1 MFVMMAGRQARWH
14 SDGRQRKQIGEDT
27 IALAVALVFGAAAV
41 AQASSSRDDNGGNSG
56 GYHIGPYGQWLGGPA
71 FRPYYWGY
79 HSRGAFAY
87 EPRYRYRRSWRFER

>member
-1 MFVMMAGRQARWH
+1 MLTR
-14 SDGRQRKQIGEDT
+14 

-71 FRPYYWGY
+71 FRPYFWGY
-79 HSRGAFAY
+79 RYRGAYAY
-87 EPRYRYRRSWRFER
+87 EPRYRYRRNWRYER

>member
-1 MFVMMAGRQARWH
+1 MLTRIV
-14 SDGRQRKQIGEDT
+14 
-27 IALAVALVFGAAAV
+27 LAVALVVGAAAV

-71 FRPYYWGY
+71 FRHYWGY